1 MFLSENGK
9 KLKTHKPDPLRIS
22 EYNYQKENLVDLIL
36 FTQDE
41 ESLTDRR
48 NINDISEGLNTHY
61 CLINGEAGWHR
72 IMRNWNKHHGQK
84 YSCRHCIIS
93 PFLRLDL
100 LEDHIAHNCHGR
112 NNPHAGQREIFPKK
126 GKHISQFNNLK
137 AMLKAPV
144 IIYPDNECDSNKL
157 EEKAEDKDKKP
168 VKIQEQT
175 VNSYG
180 YTLIQNDSKI
190 ITSTF
195 RRTVNSVAEKW
206 ENMQKDLQI
215 IKEIIRNPVE
225 LKMTSRDWER
235 HNTARKCY
243 LCSGLLQEVKYKK
256 VKYYDNETQKFIGA
270 AHQGCV
276 KTVCNARRLDYKSH
290 YIVQSY

>member
-1 MFLSENGK
+1 MESELEVLRQCNTEHEAKIVSLEGRNSLHEEK
-9 KLKTHKPDPLRIS
+9 IVELKAKNADLVVENFELKTRDYEIQEQNRENSIT
-22 EYNYQKENLVDLIL
+22 KEEMI
-36 FTQDE
+36 TKQ
-41 ESLTDRR
+41 
-48 NINDISEGLNTHY
+48 
-61 CLINGEAGWHR
+61 
-72 IMRNWNKHHGQK
+72 
-84 YSCRHCIIS
+84 
-93 PFLRLDL
+93 LDL

-235 HNTARKCY
+235 HNTAQ
-243 LCSGLLQEVKYKK
+243 LLNLPEEIAFISVKELEREKVATNLRGGVNSPGELAKRFPILAQCIPKK
-256 VKYYDNETQKFIGA
+256 LLPLVSQKSEYPYELNDPDRFSRA
-270 AHQGCV
+270 
-276 KTVCNARRLDYKSH
+276 KLP
-290 YIVQSY
+290 